1 LFPLSDAALLNLDVS
16 NNFAAP
22 ELVLCAG
29 MANCIFVRHSME
41 KTIAFLAFIFF
52 AMVSAL
58 AQDTAFLVLKDVAY
72 QNTEPAERAD
82 IYLPNQARTNLSA
95 IIWMHGNHH
104 DKADA
109 REKNI
114 CSQLVEA
121 GYIAISINYGN
132 WPDAD
137 AGEEHSPR
145 ILQNIANARSAVRF
159 FRAHAADYGIDS
171 KRIALFGGS
180 AGGWLA
186 LMVGLTD
193 GDAAFD
199 STAPYP
205 GVSSAVSAIGDFY
218 ADTDAWLKSK
228 ITSNSPPVLIIHGK
242 ADLAVDYHES
252 VELDQLLATAGVSHE
267 LILLDGVGHSFDFTS
282 WQRKPLPRDLR
293 PVVLNF
299 LKARFNPAT
308 KTH

>member
-1 LFPLSDAALLNLDVS
+1 MNKSFLLL
-16 NNFAAP
+16 A
-22 ELVLCAG
+22 VL
-29 MANCIFVRHSME
+29 R
-41 KTIAFLAFIFF
+41 LATS
-52 AMVSAL
+52 VG
-58 AQDTAFLVLKDVAY
+58 AQTAWAQNTAFHVLKDVTY

-82 IYLPNQARTNLSA
+82 VYLPNQATTNLSA

-114 CSQLVEA
+114 CSQLAES
-121 GYIAISINYGN
+121 GYVAISINYGN
-132 WPDAD
+132 WPDSD

-145 ILQNIANARSAVRF
+145 ILQNIANARNAIRF
-159 FRAHAADYGIDS
+159 FRAHAADYKIDP

-199 STAPYP
+199 SSPPYA
-205 GVSSAVSAIGDFY
+205 GVSSAVNCIGDFY

-242 ADLAVDYHES
+242 ADPAVDYHES
-252 VELDQLLATAGVSHE
+252 VELNQLLANAGVPRQ
-267 LILLDGVGHSFDFTS
+267 LVLLDDVGHSFDFTS
-282 WQRKPLPRDLR
+282 WQQKPLPHDLR
-293 PVVLNF
+293 PVVLDF
-299 LKARFNPAT
+299 LKTSFASAAKLDYKPT
-308 KTH
+308 P